1 MAADRNRFLD
11 GISHQQQW
19 PSKGPEKKT
28 PRSDGWSERGVRVGG
43 PTPGV
48 GSGVEALI
56 PAILGASREAG
67 WGCL

>member
-1 MAADRNRFLD
+1 MR
-11 GISHQQQW
+11 
-19 PSKGPEKKT
+19 PEKKT

-43 PTPGV
+43 LTPGV